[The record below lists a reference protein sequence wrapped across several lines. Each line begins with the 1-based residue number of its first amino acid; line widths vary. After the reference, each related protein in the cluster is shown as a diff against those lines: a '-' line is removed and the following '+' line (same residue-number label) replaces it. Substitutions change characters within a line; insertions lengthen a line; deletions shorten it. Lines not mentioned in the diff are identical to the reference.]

1 MGPPRVRRAWRM
13 RLTEVNRKAASEEHR
28 RCSELSG
35 RKERD
40 TGES

>member
-13 RLTEVNRKAASEEHR
+13 RLTEVNRKTARGERR

-35 RKERD
+35 RMERD
-40 TGES
+40 TWES